1 MVGIS
6 SFFTCFYAYWRNG
19 TIVNI
24 NSSNNLIRDVLLGK
38 FYLLL
43 LYHDVFQNKA
53 KMKKN
58 RDDTIFVKYGG
69 GELEVGSGCIDRAM
83 GAFVSHKLSWK
94 QNKQPNKNKDKY
106 QTLWDLKKVS
116 LN

>member
-1 MVGIS
+1 MLIEEMC
-6 SFFTCFYAYWRNG
+6 TCVSTNWKVI
-19 TIVNI
+19 TIVSI

-58 RDDTIFVKYGG
+58 WDDTIFVKYGG

-94 QNKQPNKNKDKY
+94 QNKQPNKNKGKY